1 VSVFAL
7 LVLSRAMCVGQAHSE
22 PPWSL
27 DQVMEQIAAV
37 RKFTPVTIS
46 PDGKRAAWV
55 ESLQE
60 R

>member
-1 VSVFAL
+1 
-7 LVLSRAMCVGQAHSE
+7 MCVGQAHSE